1 MAGPTRVNTFNAR
14 LPRYRLGEGAV
25 SEYYPRVSTA
35 QNSLTRAWTSSG
47 GGTSQKMNP
56 TRATRDVAGL
66 AWVNTSGGVHL
77 VYDSVEGHSWTPSLL
92 RLRSAPRLRLGGGA
106 LVDVIALGNKTRNQ
120 ENGHQGGGTV
130 TSSVLHF
137 TFSKLQAISTSGLE
151 EGRNER
157 MAGSP

>member
-25 SEYYPRVSTA
+25 SEYYPRAPGEDLYCS
-35 QNSLTRAWTSSG
+35 NGLTLAWTSSG

-77 VYDSVEGHSWTPSLL
+77 VYDSVEGHSWTSSLL

-120 ENGHQGGGTV
+120 ENGHQGGG
-130 TSSVLHF
+130 
-137 TFSKLQAISTSGLE
+137 A
-151 EGRNER
+151 
-157 MAGSP
+157 